1 MKTLTIFRQI
11 AKKNIPELP
20 RTNPE
25 QTAGADEVGRR
36 FGDLKEILGLQCEF
50 SRPTTNRQSA
60 AQPRLST
67 LSQFC
72 KSVVYSPLIILCKSV
87 AWHSH
92 KHFCKFDA
100 YSPFRCT
107 GF

>member
-1 MKTLTIFRQI
+1 MKTLMIFRQI

-72 KSVVYSPLIILCKSV
+72 KSVACHAPSIFCTSTRSASGSDPAELILKIV
-87 AWHSH
+87 NE
-92 KHFCKFDA
+92 FC
-100 YSPFRCT
+100 
-107 GF
+107 

>member
-72 KSVVYSPLIILCKSV
+72 KSVACHAPSI
-87 AWHSH
+87 
-92 KHFCKFDA
+92 FCKFDVRA
-100 YSPFRCT
+100 RRA
-107 GF
+107 